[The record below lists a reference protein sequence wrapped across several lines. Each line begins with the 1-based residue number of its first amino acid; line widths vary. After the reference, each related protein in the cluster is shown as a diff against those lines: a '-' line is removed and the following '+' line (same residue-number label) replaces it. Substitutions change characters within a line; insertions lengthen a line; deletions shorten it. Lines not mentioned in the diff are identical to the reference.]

1 MAKQKPYITPLRIFH
16 ITPIRNLSSIA
27 EHGAVYAKAFLAK
40 KGLDYENIAYQ
51 GAQGKRATKLVEKP
65 PGETIHHYVPF
76 YFAPRSPMLRTI
88 DGGNVEGCP
97 YRQEDI
103 AHLESTV
110 ETTTSNGL
118 HYVFYD
124 YNATLDFATCYSD
137 VRDLD
142 KIDWPLFYEPPRLDG
157 YCKYW
162 FSDMTKPRY
171 VLRQETRQAE
181 FLVHRKFPL
190 ELVTTVGVHD
200 KEKQIEV
207 RELFERLSVK
217 LPVEVKPEWYF

>member
-1 MAKQKPYITPLRIFH
+1 MAKEKPYATPLRIFH
-16 ITPIRNLSSIA
+16 ITAIRNLASIA
-27 EHGAVYAKAFLAK
+27 ERGALYAKAVLAK
-40 KGLDYENIAYQ
+40 KGLEYRNIAYQ

-65 PGETIHHYVPF
+65 PGQTLHHYVPF

-88 DGGNVEGCP
+88 EGGNVEGCP
-97 YRQEDI
+97 YRQRDI

-110 ETTTSNGL
+110 EAVTSNGL

-124 YNATLDFATCYSD
+124 YNATLDIATCYSD

-142 KIDWPLFYEPPRLDG
+142 RIDWPLFYEPPRLDS

-162 FSDMTKPRY
+162 FSTMSEPRH

-181 FLVHRKFPL
+181 FLVHKKFPL
-190 ELVTTVGVHD
+190 ELITTVGVYD
-200 KEKQIEV
+200 GEKRTEV
-207 RELFERLSVK
+207 RQIFEQFGVE
-217 LPVEVKPEWYF
+217 LPVEVKREWYF